1 MNKDVRSTSD
11 LPVRVYKQV
20 SLTGELLRRAADTDL
35 LLKFRVFL
43 RDRPGSLAAFSSVI
57 AECGGNI
64 SFFHYDRSVDSGRVV
79 VEVRLSCQDDLDALL
94 RALKTKKY
102 SFEASS
108 PGISSGSRDDI
119 QITALENIL
128 EIKARL
134 LNWPGTLA
142 AFARLL
148 RKHNAN
154 VIYMFYDGDID
165 SESSDIAM
173 AAKNPGEI
181 DKLLKALNNE
191 GYYYRVIYRGSDKEE
206 IEHII
211 GLKLVEKFFIR
222 LRKLLSG
229 SDTKEVKA
237 LVESSKELSDDLV
250 QFYAEAG
257 NNLESADVFEKVL
270 TLASLSRSH
279 VGKRFKVVEMPP
291 LQLGEGVRL
300 FGFRLPTSENIYVFQ
315 HDNELTMIDGGYGI
329 YYDDIKRLFKKMS
342 LDPAD
347 LRRIFVTHAD
357 ADHAGT
363 TGFFAAEF
371 GTKVYMHPAG
381 NDVIAGGNRA
391 YGVSGKL
398 SNLNRFYTRLVNRFT
413 DCRFPLKP
421 KYFSSSA
428 VGKAGAFN
436 VIDKFSMGDLRFEVL
451 ESHGGHIP
459 GNVFF
464 LNRDY
469 GLLFTADYMLN
480 INSLTA
486 HNKDTLN
493 VYKYLLISPNS
504 NGPVFREEMAALQD
518 LMERINTKVQKKHGR
533 SALILPGHGEYY
545 PLKKTT

>member
-1 MNKDVRSTSD
+1 MNEEFRSTSA

-20 SLTGELLRRAADTDL
+20 YLTGEQTRRAADSDL
-35 LLKFRVFL
+35 LIKFRVFL

-57 AECGGNI
+57 ADCHGNI
-64 SFFHYDRSVDSGRVV
+64 SFFHYDRSIDSSRVV
-79 VEVRLSCQDDLDALL
+79 VEVRMNGNTNDDLETLL

-102 SFEASS
+102 VFEAASA
-108 PGISSGSRDDI
+108 GSMDDI
-119 QITALENIL
+119 QITDLQNIL
-128 EIKARL
+128 EIKVRL
-134 LNWPGTLA
+134 VNKPGTLA

-148 RKHNAN
+148 RKHHAN
-154 VIYMFYDGDID
+154 VIYMFYDEDID
-165 SESSDIAM
+165 PESADIAM
-173 AAKNPGEI
+173 ASKNPGEI
-181 DKLLKALNNE
+181 DKLLDALNTE

-237 LVESSKELSDDLV
+237 LVESSKELSDDLI

-279 VGKRFKVVEMPP
+279 VGKRFRAVEMPP
-291 LQLGEGVRL
+291 LQLGKRVRL

-329 YYDDIKRLFKKMS
+329 YYDDIKRLFKKMAWA
-342 LDPAD
+342 PAD
-347 LRRIFVTHAD
+347 LRRIFLTHAD

-363 TGFFAAEF
+363 TGYFAAEF

-381 NDVIAGGNRA
+381 KDVIAGDNRA
-391 YGVSGKL
+391 HGVPGKL

-413 DCRFPLKP
+413 DCRFPIRP
-421 KYFSSSA
+421 KYFPTSA
-428 VGKAGAFN
+428 IGRAGAFN
-436 VIDKFSMGDLRFEVL
+436 VIDKFSIGVLEFEVL
-451 ESHGGHIP
+451 ESHGGHVP

-464 LNRDY
+464 LNREY
-469 GLLFTADYMLN
+469 GLLFTADYLLN
-480 INSLTA
+480 VKSLTA

-518 LMERINTKVQKKHGR
+518 LMKGINIKAHRHGR

-545 PLKKTT
+545 SLENTE